1 MMDRNTVL
9 AIVLSAAVLLIWMA
23 LFPAQPPH
31 PTTAPPAGT
40 EPSPVERTV
49 EPAMASPAPST
60 SPGPGNTAPSLS
72 ALGGVA
78 GAPAAAPDV
87 PPGKR
92 LEAAAEEEV
101 AIDTPLVAIRLTN
114 RGARVISWQ
123 LKKYLD
129 DAGHPLEL
137 VSRAGRSLDHLP
149 LQFLLDDPEAT
160 ERLKKALYRVS
171 RREGQEDGHDFTEVT
186 LAWSDGQGLAATKTL
201 RVPHDSY
208 LADLKFAAAAGG
220 KAIEPTLVWGA
231 GFGAHNGQESG
242 RYADTSWGVFDSP
255 GLKSPQKRPQASL
268 KPGQPWLEE
277 NAVSWAGV
285 EDKYFA
291 AVFVPPGREPRS
303 GRVRFELLRLVE
315 DGVEQFH
322 LSMAIGLPGVSEI
335 GLFVGPK
342 DYDILKGMGI
352 GLDRLLDFGFFGV
365 VALPLFY
372 AMKFLQRYIGNWG
385 WAIVLLTVVF
395 RVLFFP
401 LLYRG
406 QIKMRVMQEKMK
418 RVQPKVKA
426 LKERYHR
433 LEKKEAERGNV
444 GARQKL
450 RQEMNEEMMKL
461 YRDEDINPLGSMS
474 GCLPLLLQLPI
485 LYAFYTILSI
495 SIELRHARFM
505 LWITDLSQKDPY
517 YVTPIIMG
525 ATQLVQQVMTSSSI
539 PDPAQRRMMYFMPI
553 MFTYIFLSFPSGLVL
568 YWLVNN
574 LLGIG
579 QQYLINR
586 QAVSDKA
593 AA

>member
-1 MMDRNTVL
+1 MMDRNTVI
-9 AIVLSAAVLLIWMA
+9 AIVLSAAVLLLWMA
-23 LFPAQPPH
+23 LFPPQPSH
-31 PTTAPPAGT
+31 PIAEPPA
-40 EPSPVERTV
+40 V
-49 EPAMASPAPST
+49 ASPTGTPVTTPSGVSM
-60 SPGPGNTAPSLS
+60 SPGPGSTAPSLAGVGGAAGVP
-72 ALGGVA
+72 ALL
-78 GAPAAAPDV
+78 PDL

-92 LEAAAEEEV
+92 LEAAEEEEV
-101 AIDTPLVAIRLTN
+101 AIDTSLVAIRLTN
-114 RGARVISWQ
+114 RGARVTSWQ

-160 ERLKKALYRVS
+160 ERLTKGLYRVS
-171 RREGQEDGHDFTEVT
+171 RRDGNEDGHDFTEVV

-201 RVPHDSY
+201 RVRHDSY
-208 LADLKFAAAAGG
+208 LADLNFAAEAGG
-220 KAIEPTLVWGA
+220 KGIEPTLVWGA
-231 GFGAHNGQESG
+231 GFGAHNGLESG
-242 RYADTSWGVFDSP
+242 RYADTSSGVFDSP

-268 KPGQPWLEE
+268 KPGQPWLEDD
-277 NAVSWAGV
+277 AVAWAGV

-291 AVFVPPGREPRS
+291 AVFVPPGPEPRR

-322 LSMAIGLPGVSEI
+322 LSMAIGLPGVS
-335 GLFVGPK
+335 GLRLFVGPK
-342 DYDILKGMGI
+342 DYDILKGLGI

-372 AMKFLQRYIGNWG
+372 AMKFLQRHLGNYG

-395 RVLFFP
+395 RLLFFP

-406 QIKMRVMQEKMK
+406 QIKMRVMQDKMK

-433 LEKKEAERGNV
+433 LEKKEAERGNA

-450 RQEMNEEMMKL
+450 RQEMNEELMKL
-461 YRDEDINPLGSMS
+461 YKDEDINPLGSMS

-495 SIELRHARFM
+495 SIELRHAPFM
-505 LWITDLSQKDPY
+505 LWIRDLSQKDPY

-539 PDPAQRRMMYFMPI
+539 PDPAQRRMMYLMPI
-553 MFTYIFLSFPSGLVL
+553 MFTYIFLNFPSGLVL

-574 LLGIG
+574 LLGIA

-586 QAVSDKA
+586 QAVSEKA